1 MLDAEEDRKD
11 FAMKFDRIWR
21 TTLAGLCG
29 SAAHSGLMLLK
40 SQMGWLASFQPYHDL
55 QQALSQM
62 VGSSVHP
69 LIPWALSF
77 LNGSVLLGFLFG
89 RAYRWLPG
97 DSGAAKGLVFGVL
110 GWMVM
115 GLVFFPM
122 LGRGLFATQA
132 GLGFQ
137 PAMFSL
143 LMVLSYSVI
152 MGVIYSTLHAGGAA
166 AQTGR

>member
-1 MLDAEEDRKD
+1 MNAN
-11 FAMKFDRIWR
+11 RIWKAIF
-21 TTLAGLCG
+21 AGLCG

-55 QQALSQM
+55 QQALSQL
-62 VGSSVHP
+62 VGGSVNP
-69 LIPWALSF
+69 LVPWALSF

-89 RAYRWLPG
+89 RTYRWLPG
-97 DSGAAKGLVFGVL
+97 EGGAAKGFVFGVL

-122 LGRGLFATQA
+122 LGRGLFATRA

-137 PAMFSL
+137 PALFSL
-143 LMVLSYSVI
+143 LMILSYSVI
-152 MGVIYSTLHAGGAA
+152 MGVTYSALNSGGAA
-166 AQTGR
+166 GQSNQ